1 MRRAPAIPAGTTRVA
16 VLAAVLAFAA
26 CERATPP
33 PPPKAPAAPRRVLLV
48 TLDTTRADRLGAYGW
63 KAARTPFLDELAA
76 HGVRYSM
83 ARCAAPI
90 TLPSHATILSGV
102 LPCTHGVRDNGLF
115 VLDGAAT
122 LLSEVVKER
131 GFSTGAFVGSFI
143 LDGRYGLAQ
152 GFDVYH
158 GPPPSRLG
166 LQREVI
172 ERPASAVVDDAVGW
186 LEKLDRGASLFLWI
200 HFYDPHAPHSGSYDD
215 EIATCDAQLARLRKR
230 FDEFGFGEGLLE
242 VVTADHGEGLGEHG
256 EETHGVLLHD
266 ATMRVP
272 LLLRGGGL
280 PRGLVVATPVT
291 HVQIAPTVLDWLGV
305 ARSAMPEARAAALPI
320 AEESAERSDEA
331 PALLETLLP
340 LDLHRWAPL
349 HGIVLKGMKLVRGRF
364 DELFDVAADPGET
377 KDLAK
382 ERPEVAAALAR
393 TLEAAI
399 AAQPKLPAPHD
410 AELSAAERE
419 RLRELGYA
427 SGAAPAATGDD
438 TLPDPREAI
447 AAFAVQTRALDLLS
461 QARGL
466 LGQDAALARPGEGAA
481 DEAKRARAR
490 PLLDEARAL
499 LTGLANQYPRDPS
512 IAFDLGNVELSS
524 GRPAEAV
531 PRFELAVAADPSNS
545 ANHYN
550 LAVAYAG
557 AGHADFAAAEMEKAI
572 RCEPLL
578 AIAWRW
584 LIFAHAQRG
593 ELGRAAWWA
602 AQCEA
607 SGALEAGELAS
618 FRANREQLEA
628 RMKAASQQP
637 DPSPT
642 WPPKD
647 LRPER
652 LRAEAGAAHDGGK

>member
-1 MRRAPAIPAGTTRVA
+1 MRRAPGLPAALVA
-16 VLAAVLAFAA
+16 ALVAALALAA
-26 CERATPP
+26 CERPAPP
-33 PPPKAPAAPRRVLLV
+33 QQAPQAAAAPRRVLLV
-48 TLDTTRADRLGAYGW
+48 TLDTTRADRLGCYGW

-76 HGVRYSM
+76 HGVRYAM

-102 LPCTHGVRDNGLF
+102 LPCAHGVRDNGLF

-131 GFSTGAFVGSFI
+131 GFATGAFVGSFI

-172 ERPASAVVDDAVGW
+172 ERPASAVVDDALGW
-186 LEKLDRGASLFLWI
+186 LEKLDRGASLFLWV
-200 HFYDPHAPHSGSYDD
+200 HFYDAHAPHVGSYDD
-215 EIATCDAQLARLRKR
+215 EIASCDAQLARLRKR
-230 FDEFGFGEGLLE
+230 LDELGFGEGLLE
-242 VVTADHGEGLGEHG
+242 IVTADHGEGLGEHG

-280 PRGLVVATPVT
+280 PSGLVVETAVS
-291 HVQIAPTVLDWLGV
+291 HVQIAPTVLGWL
-305 ARSAMPEARAAALPI
+305 ALSRAALPEAI
-320 AEESAERSDEA
+320 APSLPLAESGDEA

-349 HGIVLKGMKLVRGRF
+349 HGIVLKGRKLVRGRF

-382 ERPEVAAALAR
+382 EQPELVAKLAR
-393 TLEAAI
+393 AMDAAF

-410 AELSAAERE
+410 AVLSAAERA
-419 RLRELGYA
+419 RLRSLGYA
-427 SGAAPAATGDD
+427 DGAAPTATGSDA
-438 TLPDPREAI
+438 LPDPREAI
-447 AAFAVQTRALDLLS
+447 RAGAVQMRALDLLS
-461 QARGL
+461 QARAL
-466 LGQDAALARPGEGAA
+466 LGQDAALAQHGEAA
-481 DEAKRARAR
+481 VDEAKRARAR
-490 PLLDEARAL
+490 QLLDEARAL
-499 LTGLANQYPRDPS
+499 LTELAQKYPRDPS

-531 PRFELAVAADPSNS
+531 PRFELAVEADPANS
-545 ANHYN
+545 ADHYN

-557 AGHADFAAAEMEKAI
+557 AGQPAFAAAEMEKAI
-572 RCEPLL
+572 QCEPLL
-578 AIAWRW
+578 VVAWRW
-584 LIFAHAQRG
+584 LIFTHAQRG
-593 ELGRAAWWA
+593 EFGRAAWYA

-618 FRANREQLEA
+618 FRANRAQIEA
-628 RMKAASQQP
+628 RMKAAGQKP

-652 LRAEAGAAHDGGK
+652 VRVGK

>member
-1 MRRAPAIPAGTTRVA
+1 MRRAPGLPAALVA
-16 VLAAVLAFAA
+16 ALALVA
-26 CERATPP
+26 CERPAPP
-33 PPPKAPAAPRRVLLV
+33 QQAPQAPAAPRRVLLV
-48 TLDTTRADRLGAYGW
+48 TLDTTRADRLGCYGW

-76 HGVRYSM
+76 HGVRYTM

-102 LPCTHGVRDNGLF
+102 LPCAHGVRDNGLF

-122 LLSEVVKER
+122 LLSEVAKER
-131 GFSTGAFVGSFI
+131 GFATGAFVGSFI

-166 LQREVI
+166 LQRDVI
-172 ERPASAVVDDAVGW
+172 ERPASAVVDDALGW
-186 LEKLDRGASLFLWI
+186 LEKLDRGASLFLWV
-200 HFYDPHAPHSGSYDD
+200 HFYDPHAPHAGSYDD
-215 EIATCDAQLARLRKR
+215 EIATCDAQLARLRR
-230 FDEFGFGEGLLE
+230 RLDELGFGEGLLE

-280 PRGLVVATPVT
+280 PNGRVVETPVS
-291 HVQIAPTVLDWLGV
+291 HVQIAPTVLGWL
-305 ARSAMPEARAAALPI
+305 ALSRAALPEAI
-320 AEESAERSDEA
+320 APPLPLAEGGDEA

-349 HGIVLKGMKLVRGRF
+349 HGIALKGMKLVRGRY

-382 ERPEVAAALAR
+382 EQPDLVAKLAR
-393 TLEAAI
+393 AMDAAF

-410 AELSAAERE
+410 AALSAAERA
-419 RLRELGYA
+419 RLRSLGYA
-427 SGAAPAATGDD
+427 DGAAPTATGSDA
-438 TLPDPREAI
+438 LPDPREAI
-447 AAFAVQTRALDLLS
+447 RAGAVQTRALDLLT
-461 QARGL
+461 QARAL
-466 LGQDAALARPGEGAA
+466 LGQDLALAQHGEAA
-481 DEAKRARAR
+481 VDEAKRARAR
-490 PLLDEARAL
+490 QLLDEARSL
-499 LTGLANQYPRDPS
+499 LTELAQKYPRDPS

-531 PRFELAVAADPSNS
+531 PRFELAVEADPANS
-545 ANHYN
+545 ADHYN

-557 AGHADFAAAEMEKAI
+557 AGQPAFAAAEMEKAI
-572 RCEPLL
+572 QCEPLL
-578 AIAWRW
+578 VVAWRW
-584 LIFAHAQRG
+584 LIFTHAQRG
-593 ELGRAAWWA
+593 EFGRAAWYA
-602 AQCEA
+602 AHCEA

-618 FRANREQLEA
+618 FRANRVQIET
-628 RMKAASQQP
+628 RMKAAGQKP

-652 LRAEAGAAHDGGK
+652 VRGGK